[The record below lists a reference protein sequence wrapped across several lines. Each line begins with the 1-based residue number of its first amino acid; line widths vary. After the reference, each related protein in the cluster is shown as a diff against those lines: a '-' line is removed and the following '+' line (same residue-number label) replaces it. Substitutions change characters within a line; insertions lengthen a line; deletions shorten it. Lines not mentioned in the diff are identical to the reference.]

1 MTLELQTFNQLYTT
15 YRQGFIRFA
24 RSYVRDEDVAED
36 FVTDSMIYYW
46 ENRHSLANETT
57 PPAYILTVIKSK
69 CLNYLEHLQTRL
81 DVAETLRTHAE
92 WELSTR
98 IASLK
103 VCDPEELFSSEI
115 QEIVTK
121 TLQQFP
127 AKTREIFLL
136 SREENLTY
144 KEIASMMGMSDKGVE
159 FHISKALKLL
169 RIALKDYL
177 YLCVLYFEL

>member
-1 MTLELQTFNQLYTT
+1 MKLELQTFNQLYLT

-24 RSYVRDEDVAED
+24 HSYVRDEDVAED

-46 ENRHSLANETT
+46 ENRHSLAEDTF
-57 PPAYILTVIKSK
+57 PPAYILKMIKTK
-69 CLNYLEHLQTRL
+69 CLNYLEHLQTRSY
-81 DVAETLRTHAE
+81 VSEALRKHAE

-121 TLQQFP
+121 TLRQLP
-127 AKTREIFLL
+127 DRTREIFLL
-136 SREENLTY
+136 NREENLSY
-144 KEIASMMGMSDKGVE
+144 NEIAARMGISSKGVE
-159 FHISKALKLL
+159 FHISKALKVL
-169 RIALKDYL
+169 RISLKDYL
-177 YLCVLYFEL
+177 SLYLLYFL